1 MVKNMAR
8 NRDPLS
14 RRRSLHQQMI
24 WRIAPVVI
32 VGFIVMTA
40 IGVYLH
46 RSSLETKLRGSL
58 AASLTERSNQI
69 DKFFTKLNS
78 DLTYLSRVDV
88 ARRLGVYSLD
98 PSNEPVGGITWET
111 TLSSDMVD
119 VANES
124 TAFYREMSFVTTK
137 GSVWVQVV
145 NTNGILSSNFPA
157 DNNTFS
163 NNPVIKNLNPN
174 EISLSPVEYTTTND
188 RRQIATITAYAP
200 VLEKSQSNTLVGVI
214 VVKVA
219 IDLSLFQPVIAPDSQ
234 QEHSFLLVNR
244 DGLLVDRNVQLSQ
257 YDPEL
262 SSLIAQH
269 PGSIDLLISGTT
281 TIASQV
287 ISSYGMPDMPWSLI
301 LVDNGNA
308 GIINDFSGT
317 AVIFGIA
324 TLACILAL
332 VLINRIMAQWLQPLS
347 ATRTMAY
354 NLAAGQMEDTLPPLS
369 SNDEL
374 GQLTDSFKHISRR
387 MNDLSQ
393 ELETY
398 VQTNQHHLSL
408 VSQLSRE
415 TNALHSADELM
426 EKVTERLCEEF
437 KLYHGQV
444 YLLDDIGL
452 NAYLAYSRGV
462 IGKRLMEQEAPV
474 QVGSASPVGKVA
486 ASGKA
491 IVVTDTINH
500 GDIPYTNNPMLPETR
515 AEVVVAMTAG
525 GNIIGVLDFHNSSP
539 RLFHNEE
546 ISVIQVIADQLG
558 AALQKLR
565 QINAYESRIEQED
578 NLNRRLTRSVWTETE
593 ERYALSEAYQYNLI
607 EVVPTSPHNEAIEAL
622 SAPITIRGEV
632 IGTLAAAAP
641 EGMPFTVGDHA
652 VLRAVADRVGLAIEG
667 ARLFQETQSSL
678 AITSVLYQLSRLL
691 NEATELTDVVKAII
705 SAVTS
710 DAASGQ
716 IWLFEENAAE
726 SEGGWLQLAADWYVD
741 SLMARTGGELQLNIQ
756 DSAFL
761 GSLSDMQ
768 VKIITDTARD
778 TRLDS
783 ELKGILNLL
792 DARAA
797 IFIPFSVRGQWRGI
811 LSLLFTNARQFTES
825 DGRIYT
831 ALIDQAGVAID
842 NRLLIRRTE
851 LTLNQIERLYAAS
864 RQINT
869 AQSSVELIR
878 AVQAA
883 TTETGMRFELGL
895 LEGQLDSTGWPTLV
909 RIVARSEEGIT
920 QATDTLQALVVD
932 SVSPL
937 RRREAQS
944 FESLGGTTYIFP
956 LFSANQPV
964 AMLYVSTP
972 RGYDLSA
979 EDQEI
984 YKALAGQISTV
995 LENQRLL
1002 QKTSTALDETRRLY
1016 TASRAITSAQD
1027 IVAVY
1032 KAASD
1037 HLSQSAQQTKR
1048 LTVLLAGPNPDVK
1061 APYFDVAYTW
1071 ASNPQANAP
1080 VYEGLRVDSEILPIG
1095 KLMAVAK
1102 DSLYFDD
1109 LKTNLAQD
1117 NPLRQTFEQWGA
1129 VSVIVIPMQ
1138 TQRQWLGVIVCE
1150 ADKPRAFD
1158 EQYIRFTRAVS
1169 DQVAI
1174 AVENR
1179 MLFDEARSEAQRA
1192 LALAEVGQMA
1202 AQVSTDF
1209 EQNINLV
1216 FERVAQPGGY
1226 DRWLLIILNADDPEK
1241 FNVYSNHNPVD
1252 PEAFSQI
1259 SFDLQTN
1266 HSIVDSFRANQM
1278 IVVNNPNRYPA
1289 FADWQAHTLDAIGKH
1304 ITAPVH
1310 AGTDT
1315 VGALLIG
1322 RGLDKQD
1329 LDERDEQLIR
1339 TLAAQVSV
1347 AIDNRRLFQAAEQE
1361 REYLRSILETMP
1373 TGIIV
1378 LDPQTLKPIQAN
1390 AQAEQLLGKPINFGV
1405 PFDVKDYNLIRTGT
1419 NVHYPE
1425 AELPIN
1431 IAAASGTPAFGDDI
1445 AVIHDDFQNDLLLNA
1460 APIFDSRGNVSA
1472 IVAAFQDISNLR
1484 GLENTLQN
1492 SLREQIA
1499 LYEATRSL
1507 SEATSMED
1515 ALDSTIA
1522 QLFMLDPM
1530 DGYIVLL
1537 DETTGELLPVRGV
1550 LSPEQ
1555 FNLPQDLF
1563 RSEVLLITDLHSQ
1576 SEITPERQQEL
1587 LDMGAEAI
1595 AVVPMRTRDILQGW
1609 IAVLYNRT
1617 LDFSNDNERF
1627 LTTLADNAA
1636 VAIDNR
1642 NLQLRT
1648 EAAFEEATVL
1658 YETSRSL
1665 TNVTSPQ
1672 QIVDTVVSKL
1682 RLPHVNQVFMAVP
1695 ATETNSEDLVVIA
1708 NWQSDSSSGIN
1719 LLGVTLNPDQFPA
1732 WRQVSSDT
1740 LLTIDD
1746 VTRAEDLNELE
1757 QMGLEST
1764 DARSLVVIPLKSG
1777 TRRLGVIWVA
1787 SAQPHKHTERDR
1799 RVYQSFAEQASLSME
1814 ATRLLEQT
1822 DRRARQLAISA
1833 QVSQIANS
1841 ILDLSVL
1848 LPRLVD
1854 LIRDAFHYDHVQIF
1868 LMDNKDQ
1875 FAELRAS
1882 TGEPGRQLLA
1892 INHRLAKGSK
1902 SVIGQVTTTGQPV
1915 IALDTADAHVVHRP
1929 NPYLPLTRSEMA
1941 LPITVKGRVAGALDV
1956 QSNTPN
1962 AFGDDDVTVL
1972 TTLANQISVAL
1983 DNARLFEQSEN
1994 RAREMSFLFN
2004 VTTTASASG
2013 DKSLNEALADVVGL
2027 VRDSLN
2033 ALNVSLYLS
2042 ESYTDQYGDTY
2053 TLLRA
2058 AALAGS
2064 DQPITELSEI
2074 LVGNSENALSQV
2086 AMEGEPRIFPNLE
2099 EEPNYL
2105 PISTEAKSAIAVPM
2119 IAGYQ
2124 TIGIIALE
2132 DRRPNSYSA
2141 ETLNLMGALTNSL
2154 SSIIQNTR
2162 LLEQVQRSNEQ
2173 LRELDRLKSDFL
2185 ANMSHEL
2192 RTPLNSIIGF
2202 SRVILKGID
2211 GPLTEMQEQDLSTIY
2226 NSGTHL
2232 LGLINDILDQAK
2244 INSGKMDIHPDYF
2257 DMKSVVEGVRSI
2269 GIGLIKDKQVDMR
2282 LEVASGLPKAYGDE
2296 FRTRQVL
2303 LNLVSNASKFTQQ
2316 GSITVRVY
2324 VEKQVDSGLDMMR
2337 VDVQDSGI
2345 GIAEKDIPLL
2355 FEAFRQ
2361 VDSSLTRTVGGTGL
2375 GLPIAKNLIEMQGGQ
2390 MLVHSVVN
2398 VGSTF
2403 SITLPLAPPATAE
2416 TEESGQPEASANGEA
2431 PKQEAAP
2438 QPVPDKR
2445 ATSVM
2450 SAVVAPP
2457 PTKSLNTQQLN
2468 PAVVEQY
2475 EMKMKGGDKRDSN
2488 PATMTVMPPNRQIL
2502 LIEDNPDM
2510 VDQFRRALQR
2520 ESFDIFTASIPL
2532 EAEAMASGL
2541 RPLLIVMNAEFSRGA
2556 SWDILNR
2563 LQDRDDTRDIP
2574 VIMVALD
2581 DVSARSEAAGAF
2593 AFLQRPFTPDQLVES
2608 VHKALTV
2615 SQTERILIIDDQ
2627 PESQRMLQEVLDE
2640 AGQYRVITAHNAQE
2654 GISLV
2659 ARRRPNL
2666 IILDL
2671 RMPEKDGF
2679 DVLQELSGNP
2689 ETASIPVMI
2698 VTADTLNP
2706 EERDKLGSLQVIYKT
2721 DLSQSNYQQ
2730 FMEGVREHLR

>member
-8 NRDPLS
+8 KKDPFNRP
-14 RRRSLHQQMI
+14 RSLHQQMMR
-24 WRIAPVVI
+24 RIAPIVI
-32 VGFIVMTA
+32 IGFVIMTA
-40 IGVYLH
+40 IGVFLH
-46 RSSLETKLRGSL
+46 RSNLEIQLKNDLAHSLD
-58 AASLTERSNQI
+58 ERTALVDQ
-69 DKFFTKLNS
+69 FFTKLNN
-78 DLTYLSRVDV
+78 DITYLARVDV
-88 ARRLGVYSLD
+88 SRRLGVYSID
-98 PSNEPVGGITWET
+98 PSTEPIGGITWET
-111 TLSSDMVD
+111 SLASNMID
-119 VANES
+119 VANENPS
-124 TAFYREMSFVTTK
+124 FYRQMSFVTVK

-145 NTNGILSSNFPA
+145 NRDGLITSSFPTANNEFAADPNFNSIKTNEITISSIVYGTTS
-157 DNNTFS
+157 NNT
-163 NNPVIKNLNPN
+163 P
-174 EISLSPVEYTTTND
+174 T
-188 RRQIATITAYAP
+188 ATITAYAP
-200 VLEKSQSNTLVGVI
+200 VIEKAGSNKVVGI
-214 VVKVA
+214 IAVKVNA
-219 IDLSLFQPVIAPDSQ
+219 DANLLQSVTGTDSQ
-234 QEHSFLLVNR
+234 ANREFVLVNR
-244 DGLLVDRNVQLSQ
+244 NGLLVDTGKPLKQDNPQLSTALTQ
-257 YDPEL
+257 NTGNIEL
-262 SSLIAQH
+262 GAA
-269 PGSIDLLISGTT
+269 GTT
-281 TIASQV
+281 PIASRLTHT
-287 ISSYGMPDMPWSLI
+287 YGIPDMPWT
-301 LVDNGNA
+301 LVVVDKSSA
-308 GIINDFSGT
+308 GLLDGSGI
-317 AVIFGIA
+317 AVIAAIGA
-324 TLACILAL
+324 LACILAL
-332 VLINRIMAQWLQPLS
+332 VLINRILSQWLEPLT
-347 ATRTMAY
+347 ATRTLAY
-354 NLAAGQMEDTLPPLS
+354 NLAAGQMDDTLPPLAYS
-369 SNDEL
+369 DEF

-387 MNDLSQ
+387 MNDLSN
-393 ELETY
+393 ELESNL
-398 VQTNQHHLSL
+398 QTNQQHLTL
-408 VSQLSRE
+408 VGQLSRE
-415 TNALHSADELM
+415 TNSIHTADALM
-426 EKVTERLCEEF
+426 EQITERICEEF
-437 KLYHGQV
+437 KLYHGQI

-452 NAYLAYSRGV
+452 NAYLAYSRGI
-462 IGKRLMEQEAPV
+462 IGKRLVEQGIPV
-474 QVGSASPVGKVA
+474 QVGSVSPVGQVTA
-486 ASGKA
+486 NGNP
-491 IVVTDTINH
+491 IVIHDTLNP
-500 GDIPYTNNPMLPETR
+500 GDAPYFANPALPDTR
-515 AEVVVAMTAG
+515 AEIVIALMAG
-525 GNIIGVLDFHNSSP
+525 GQIVGALDLHSNNP
-539 RLFHNEE
+539 RLFDDEE
-546 ISVIQVIADQLG
+546 VSILQLIADQLG
-558 AALQKLR
+558 ATLQKIR
-565 QINAYESRIEQED
+565 QMSAYENRIEQED
-578 NLNRRLTRSVWTETE
+578 SLNRRLTRSAWTETE
-593 ERYALSEAYQYNLI
+593 ERYDLSESYQYNLI
-607 EVVPTSPHNEAIEAL
+607 EVVPTAMMDDDIDAL

-691 NEATELTDVVKAII
+691 NEATELTDVVKAVIT
-705 SAVTS
+705 AVTS
-710 DAASGQ
+710 EAASGQ
-716 IWLFEENAAE
+716 IWLFEESTTETDNSA
-726 SEGGWLQLAADWYVD
+726 WLKLAADWYTD
-741 SLMARTGGELQLNIQ
+741 EHTARTGGEFQLNID
-756 DSAFL
+756 DSTFL
-761 GSLSDMQ
+761 GSLRDMQ
-768 VKIITDTARD
+768 VKVITDTTRD

-783 ELKGILNLL
+783 ELKGTLRLL
-792 DARAA
+792 DSRAA

-811 LSLLFTNARQFTES
+811 LSLLFTDARQFSES

-842 NRLLIRRTE
+842 NRLLIRQTE
-851 LTLNQIERLYAAS
+851 LTLNQNERLYVAS

-869 AQSSVELIR
+869 AQTPVELVSAI
-878 AVQAA
+878 QAA
-883 TTETGMRFELGL
+883 TPEASLRFELGL
-895 LEGQLDSTGWPTLV
+895 LEGQLDSSGWPTLV
-909 RIVARSEEGIT
+909 RIVARAEDGMAQPI
-920 QATDTLQALVVD
+920 DTLQALVVD
-932 SVSPL
+932 VNSPL
-937 RRREAQS
+937 RKREAQS
-944 FESLGGTTYIFP
+944 IDMVGGHTRIFP
-956 LFSANQPV
+956 MFSANQPI
-964 AMLYVSTP
+964 AMLYVSSP
-972 RGYDLSA
+972 RGYIVSA
-979 EDQEI
+979 EDNEI
-984 YKALAGQISTV
+984 YTALAGQIATV

-1016 TASRAITSAQD
+1016 TASRAISSAQD
-1027 IVAVY
+1027 IAAVY

-1037 HLSQSAQQTKR
+1037 HLSQSAQQISR
-1048 LTVLLAGPNPDVK
+1048 MTVLLAGPNADVD
-1061 APYFDVAYTW
+1061 AAYFDVAYTW
-1071 ASNPQANAP
+1071 TEVPQQDSP
-1080 VYEGLRVDSEILPIG
+1080 VYDRMRVSANTLPIG

-1109 LKTNLAQD
+1109 LNTNLAEN
-1117 NPLRQTFEQWGA
+1117 NPLRQTFEKWGA
-1129 VSVIVIPMQ
+1129 VSAIVIPLQ
-1138 TQRQWLGVIVCE
+1138 TQRQWLGVIICE
-1150 ADKPRAFD
+1150 SDKPRAFE

-1179 MLFDEARSEAQRA
+1179 MLFDEARIEAQRA
-1192 LALAEVGQMA
+1192 LALAEVGQLA
-1202 AQVSTDF
+1202 NQVGANF
-1209 EQNINLV
+1209 EQNINMV
-1216 FERVAQPGGY
+1216 FQRVTQSAGY
-1226 DRWLLIILNADDPEK
+1226 DRWLLILRNADDPNKLEVVSSY
-1241 FNVYSNHNPVD
+1241 NAVD
-1252 PEAFSQI
+1252 PQVFSNMD
-1259 SFDLQTN
+1259 FNLQTSD
-1266 HSIVDSFRANQM
+1266 HSIMDCLRTNQM
-1278 IVVNNPNRYPA
+1278 IVINDPNHYPA
-1289 FADWQAHTLDAIGKH
+1289 FSEGRAGSLEVIGKH
-1304 ITAPVH
+1304 IVTPIY
-1310 AGTDT
+1310 AGTESN
-1315 VGALLIG
+1315 GALLVG
-1322 RGLDKQD
+1322 RSLDSVD
-1329 LDERDEQLIR
+1329 LDERDQQLVR

-1347 AIDNRRLFQAAEQE
+1347 AVDNRRLFRAAEQE

-1373 TGIIV
+1373 TGIVV
-1378 LDPQTLKPIQAN
+1378 LNPQTLIPIQSN
-1390 AQAEQLLGKPINFGV
+1390 AQAEVLLGKPINFST

-1431 IAAASGTPAFGDDI
+1431 VAAASGVASFGDDI
-1445 AVIHDDFQNDLLLNA
+1445 AVVHDDFQNDLLLNA
-1460 APIFDSRGNVSA
+1460 APIYDARGNVTA

-1507 SEATSMED
+1507 SEATSLED
-1515 ALDSTIA
+1515 ALDATVA
-1522 QLFMLDPM
+1522 QLFMIDPM

-1537 DETTGELLPVRGV
+1537 DETSGELLPVRGI

-1555 FNLPQDLF
+1555 FNLAHDLF
-1563 RSEVLLITDLHSQ
+1563 RSEVLMITDLHDQTELS
-1576 SEITPERQQEL
+1576 TDRQQEL
-1587 LDMGAEAI
+1587 LDIGVEALTI
-1595 AVVPMRTRDILQGW
+1595 VPMRTRDILQGW

-1648 EAAFEEATVL
+1648 EIAFEEATIL

-1665 TNVTSPQ
+1665 ANVSTPQ

-1682 RLPHVNQVFMAVP
+1682 QLPYANQVFMAVP

-1708 NWQSDSSSGIN
+1708 NWQADGQSGIN

-1732 WRQVSSDT
+1732 WRQVSSDK

-1746 VTRAEDLNELE
+1746 ILQEPDLNEME

-1764 DARSLVVIPLKSG
+1764 DARALAVIPLRAG
-1777 TRRLGVIWVA
+1777 NRRLGVIWIA
-1787 SAQPHKHTERDR
+1787 SSQHYKHTERDR
-1799 RVYQSFAEQASLSME
+1799 RIYQSFAEQASLSME

-1822 DRRARQLAISA
+1822 DRRARQLSISA

-1941 LPITVKGRVAGALDV
+1941 LPIVVKGKIAGALDV

-1962 AFGDDDVTVL
+1962 AFGEDDVNVL

-1983 DNARLFEQSEN
+1983 DNARLFEQAET
-1994 RAREMSFLFN
+1994 RAREMGFLFN
-2004 VTTTASASG
+2004 VTATAASSG
-2013 DKSLNEALADVVGL
+2013 DKTLNESLIDVVTM
-2027 VRDSLN
+2027 VKESLN

-2042 ESYTDQYGDTY
+2042 ESYTDQYGETY

-2064 DQPITELSEI
+2064 DQPLSELSEI

-2086 AMEGEPRIFPNLE
+2086 AVDGEPRIFANLE
-2099 EEPNYL
+2099 EEPKYL
-2105 PISTEAKSAIAVPM
+2105 PISTEAKAAIAVPM
-2119 IAGYQ
+2119 ISGYQ

-2132 DRRPNSYSA
+2132 DRRANSYTP

-2232 LGLINDILDQAK
+2232 LGLINDVLDQAK
-2244 INSGKMDIHPDYF
+2244 INSGKMDVHPDFF
-2257 DMKSVVEGVRSI
+2257 DMKAVVEGVRSI
-2269 GIGLIKDKQVDMR
+2269 GIGLIRDKSVDMR

-2296 FRTRQVL
+2296 FRTRQIL

-2316 GSITVRVY
+2316 GSIIVRVY
-2324 VEKQVDSGLDMMR
+2324 IQKQTDSGLDMMR

-2345 GIAEKDIPLL
+2345 GIADKDIPLL

-2390 MLVHSVVN
+2390 MYVHSVVN
-2398 VGSTF
+2398 GGSTF
-2403 SITLPLAPPATAE
+2403 SITLPLQPPAT
-2416 TEESGQPEASANGEA
+2416 EESEDSDSPQETLPHNG
-2431 PKQEAAP
+2431 K
-2438 QPVPDKR
+2438 DKR

-2450 SAVVAPP
+2450 NAVMSPP
-2457 PTKSLNTQQLN
+2457 PAKSLNTQQLN
-2468 PAVVEQY
+2468 PAVVDNY
-2475 EMKMKGGDKRDSN
+2475 EMKMKADKRDSN
-2488 PATMTVMPPNRQIL
+2488 MTMAVMPPNRQIL

-2541 RPLLIVMNAEFSRGA
+2541 RPMLIVMDADFAKGA
-2556 SWDILNR
+2556 SWDILRR

-2581 DVSARSEAAGAF
+2581 DVRVRAEETGAF
-2593 AFLQRPFTPDQLVES
+2593 DFLQRPFMPDQLVDS
-2608 VHKALTV
+2608 VRKAITV

-2627 PESQRMLQEVLDE
+2627 PESQRMLQEALE
-2640 AGQYRVITAHNAQE
+2640 EGGQYRIITANNAHE
-2654 GISLV
+2654 GISLI

-2679 DVLQELSGNP
+2679 AVLEELSGNP

-2698 VTADTLNP
+2698 VTADTLNT
-2706 EERDKLGSLQVIYKT
+2706 EEQNKLGSLQVLYKT

-2730 FMEGVREHLR
+2730 FMESVREHLH

>member
-1 MVKNMAR
+1 MAR
-8 NRDPLS
+8 KKDPLNRS
-14 RRRSLHQQMI
+14 RSLHQQMMR
-24 WRIAPVVI
+24 RIAPIVI
-32 VGFIVMTA
+32 VGFIIMTA
-40 IGVYLH
+40 IAVLLH
-46 RSSLETKLRGSL
+46 RANLEIQLKNDLKQSLDERAVLVDQFFDKLH
-58 AASLTERSNQI
+58 
-69 DKFFTKLNS
+69 S
-78 DLTYLSRVDV
+78 DLNYLSRIDV
-88 ARRLGVYSLD
+88 ARRLGAYSVD
-98 PSNEPVGGITWET
+98 PSTSPVGGITWET
-111 TLSSDMVD
+111 ALATDMVE
-119 VANES
+119 VANENP
-124 TAFYREMSFVTTK
+124 TFYRQMSFVTLK
-137 GSVWVQVV
+137 GSAWVQVI
-145 NTNGILSSNFPA
+145 NKNGLLTTSFPSDNKDFVSNANFNSIKSDEVTLSSIVYGSTS
-157 DNNTFS
+157 DNKITS
-163 NNPVIKNLNPN
+163 
-174 EISLSPVEYTTTND
+174 
-188 RRQIATITAYAP
+188 TITAFAP
-200 VLEKSQSNTLVGVI
+200 VLEKTQNNKRVGVI
-214 VVKVA
+214 VVQVNL
-219 IDLSLFQPVIAPDSQ
+219 DSSLIQPLIAANQ
-234 QEHSFLLVNR
+234 QANHEFVLVNRNGLLVNR
-244 DGLLVDRNVQLSQ
+244 GTQLKQENPQLSTLLTQ
-257 YDPEL
+257 N
-262 SSLIAQH
+262 
-269 PGSIDLLISGTT
+269 PGNIDLSVVGAT
-281 TIASQV
+281 TIASRT
-287 ISSYGMPDMPWSLI
+287 ITNYGIPDMPWTLV

-308 GIINDFSGT
+308 GIIIDVG
-317 AVIFGIA
+317 GIA
-324 TLACILAL
+324 TIVAIGVIACILAL
-332 VLINRIMAQWLQPLS
+332 LLINRIVGEWLEPLT
-347 ATRTMAY
+347 ATRTLAY
-354 NLAAGQMEDTLPPLS
+354 NLAAGQMDDTLPPLTHS
-369 SNDEL
+369 DEL

-387 MNDLSQ
+387 MSDLSQ
-393 ELETY
+393 ELETN
-398 VQTNQHHLSL
+398 VQTNQRHLHL
-408 VSQLSRE
+408 VNEITRA
-415 TNALHSADELM
+415 TNTFRTSDELM
-426 EKVTERLCEEF
+426 EKITERLCDEL
-437 KLYHGQV
+437 KLYHGQI

-452 NAYLAYSRGV
+452 NAYLAYSRGI
-462 IGKRLMEQEAPV
+462 IGKRLVEYGIPV
-474 QVGSASPVGKVA
+474 QVGSASMIGAATANGKPVVLN
-486 ASGKA
+486 
-491 IVVTDTINH
+491 DTLNP
-500 GDIPYTNNPMLPETR
+500 GSVPYIANPVLPETR
-515 AEVVVAMTAG
+515 AEIVVPLIAG
-525 GNIIGVLDFHNSSP
+525 ERVMGAIDLHSNNP
-539 RLFHNEE
+539 RLFDDEE
-546 ISVIQVIADQLG
+546 IMVLQLIGNQLG
-558 AALQKLR
+558 TTLQKIR
-565 QINAYESRIEQED
+565 QMAEYENRIEQED
-578 NLNRRLTRSVWTETE
+578 NLNRRLTRSTWTETE
-593 ERYALSEAYQYNLI
+593 ERYALSESYQYNLI
-607 EVVPTSPHNEAIEAL
+607 EVVPTTDTNESIDAL

-691 NEATELTDVVKAII
+691 NQATELTDVVKAVIT
-705 SAVTS
+705 AVTS

-716 IWLFEENAAE
+716 IWLFDESDEAE
-726 SEGGWLQLAADWYVD
+726 HGWLQLAADWYVD
-741 SLMARTGGELQLNIQ
+741 AHIARTGGDFLLNIN
-756 DSAFL
+756 DSPFL

-768 VKIITDTARD
+768 VKVITDATRD

-783 ELKGILNLL
+783 ELKGTLRLL

-797 IFIPFSVRGQWRGI
+797 IFIPFSVRGQWRGV
-811 LSLLFTNARQFTES
+811 LSLLFTDARQFSES

-842 NRLLIRRTE
+842 NRLLIRQTE
-851 LTLNQIERLYAAS
+851 LTLNQNERLYVAS

-869 AQSSVELIR
+869 AQTPVELIR
-878 AVQAA
+878 AVYAA
-883 TTETGMRFELGL
+883 TPEASLRFELGL
-895 LEGQLDSTGWPTLV
+895 LEGQLDSSGWPTLV
-909 RIVARSEEGIT
+909 RIVARAEDGLA
-920 QATDTLQALVVD
+920 QPVDTLQALVVD
-932 SVSPL
+932 ANSPL
-937 RRREAQS
+937 RKREAEAIDTMSGHTQ
-944 FESLGGTTYIFP
+944 IFP
-956 LFSANQPV
+956 LFSANQPI
-964 AMLYVSTP
+964 AMVYVSSP
-972 RGYDLSA
+972 RGYTISS
-979 EDQEI
+979 EDNEI

-1002 QKTSTALDETRRLY
+1002 QRTSTALDETRRLY
-1016 TASRAITSAQD
+1016 TASRAISSAQD
-1027 IVAVY
+1027 VAAVY
-1032 KAASD
+1032 RAASD
-1037 HLSQSAQQTKR
+1037 HMAQSAQQISR
-1048 LTVLLAGPNPDVK
+1048 MTVLLAGPKADVN
-1061 APYFDVAYTW
+1061 AAYFDVAYTW
-1071 ASNPQANAP
+1071 MATPQPDSP
-1080 VYEGLRVDSEILPIG
+1080 VYDRMRVNADMLPIG

-1109 LKTNLAQD
+1109 LTTNLAEN

-1129 VSVIVIPMQ
+1129 VSAIVIPLQ
-1138 TQRQWLGVIVCE
+1138 TQRQWLGVMVCE
-1150 ADKPRAFD
+1150 SNRPRAFD

-1179 MLFDEARSEAQRA
+1179 MLFEEARSEAQRA
-1192 LALAEVGQMA
+1192 LTLAEVGQMA

-1216 FERVAQPGGY
+1216 FERVAQAGDY
-1226 DRWLLIILNADDPEK
+1226 DRWLLLLGNADDVTK
-1241 FNVYSNHNPVD
+1241 FDVYSSHNPVD
-1252 PEAFSQI
+1252 ATFFAQGNYDTQS
-1259 SFDLQTN
+1259 S
-1266 HSIVDSFRANQM
+1266 HSIVDSYHTEEM
-1278 IVVNNPNRYPA
+1278 IVINDPKRYPA
-1289 FADWQAHTLDAIGKH
+1289 FAGWKSGSFEMLGKH
-1304 ITAPVH
+1304 IVAPVYSS
-1310 AGTDT
+1310 GDT

-1322 RGLDKQD
+1322 RGLDSPD
-1329 LDERDEQLIR
+1329 LDARDEQLIR
-1339 TLAAQVSV
+1339 TLAAQISV
-1347 AIDNRRLFQAAEQE
+1347 AVDNRRLFQAAEQE

-1373 TGIIV
+1373 TGIVV
-1378 LDPQTLKPIQAN
+1378 LDPATLIPIQTN
-1390 AQAEQLLGKPINFGV
+1390 AQAEILLGKPINLTA

-1431 IAAASGTPAFGDDI
+1431 VAAASGTAAFGDDI
-1445 AVIHDDFQNDLLLNA
+1445 AVVHDDFQNDLLLNA
-1460 APIFDSRGNVSA
+1460 APIFDGRGNVNA

-1507 SEATSMED
+1507 SEATSLED
-1515 ALDSTIA
+1515 ALDATIA

-1537 DETTGELLPVRGV
+1537 EETTGALLPVRG
-1550 LSPEQ
+1550 LMSTEQ
-1555 FNLPQDLF
+1555 FNLAQDLF
-1563 RSEVLLITDLHSQ
+1563 RSEVLLITNLHDQ
-1576 SEITPERQQEL
+1576 SEISADVQQQL
-1587 LDMGAEAI
+1587 LDIGAEAV

-1609 IAVLYNRT
+1609 IAVLYSRT

-1648 EAAFEEATVL
+1648 ETAFDEATIL

-1665 TNVTSPQ
+1665 ANVSSPQ
-1672 QIVDTVVSKL
+1672 QIVDTVVGKL
-1682 RLPHVNQVFMAVP
+1682 RLKNANQVFMAIP

-1708 NWQSDSSSGIN
+1708 NWQADGQSGIN

-1732 WRQVSSDT
+1732 WRQVSTDT

-1746 VTRAEDLNELE
+1746 IAAEPDLNELE

-1764 DARSLVVIPLKSG
+1764 DARALAVIPLRAG
-1777 TRRLGVIWVA
+1777 TRRLGVIWIA
-1787 SAQPHKHTERDR
+1787 LSEPHKHTERDR
-1799 RVYQSFAEQASLSME
+1799 RIYQSFAEQASLSME

-1822 DRRARQLAISA
+1822 DRRARQLSISA

-1841 ILDLSVL
+1841 ILDLNVL

-1941 LPITVKGRVAGALDV
+1941 LPITVKGRIAGALDV

-1962 AFGDDDVTVL
+1962 AFGDDDVNVL

-1983 DNARLFEQSEN
+1983 DNARLFEQAET
-1994 RAREMSFLFN
+1994 RAREMGFLFN
-2004 VTTTASASG
+2004 VTATASATG
-2013 DKSLNEALADVVGL
+2013 DKTLNESLSDVVSL
-2027 VRDSLN
+2027 VRESLN

-2042 ESYTDQYGDTY
+2042 ESYTDQYGETY

-2064 DQPITELSEI
+2064 DQPLSEISEI

-2086 AMEGEPRIFPNLE
+2086 AVEGEPRIFNNLE
-2099 EEPNYL
+2099 DEPHYL
-2105 PISTEAKSAIAVPM
+2105 PISIEAKAAIAVPM
-2119 IAGYQ
+2119 ISGYQ

-2132 DRRPNSYSA
+2132 DRRANSYTA

-2232 LGLINDILDQAK
+2232 LGLINDVLDQAK

-2257 DMKSVVEGVRSI
+2257 DMKAVVEGVRSI
-2269 GIGLIKDKQVDMR
+2269 GIGLIKDKPVDMR

-2316 GSITVRVY
+2316 GSIIVRVY
-2324 VEKQVDSGLDMMR
+2324 LDKAENGADMMR

-2398 VGSTF
+2398 AGSTF
-2403 SITLPLAPPATAE
+2403 SITLPLAPPASE
-2416 TEESGQPEASANGEA
+2416 NSEDDESPTES
-2431 PKQEAAP
+2431 AP
-2438 QPVPDKR
+2438 QNGSNGNKAPDKR

-2450 SAVVAPP
+2450 NAVMTPP

-2468 PAVVEQY
+2468 PAVVDNY
-2475 EMKMKGGDKRDSN
+2475 EAAMKADKRDSN
-2488 PATMTVMPPNRQIL
+2488 MTMAVMPPNRQIL

-2541 RPLLIVMNAEFSRGA
+2541 RPMLIVMDADFSKGA
-2556 SWDILNR
+2556 SWDILGR

-2581 DVSARSEAAGAF
+2581 DVSVRAEETGAF
-2593 AFLQRPFTPDQLVES
+2593 SFLQRPFMPDQLVNAVRE
-2608 VHKALTV
+2608 ALSV

-2627 PESQRMLQEVLDE
+2627 ADSRRMLQEALDE
-2640 AGQYRVITAHNAQE
+2640 AGKYRVITAENAQE
-2654 GISLV
+2654 GISLI

-2679 DVLQELSGNP
+2679 DVLEELSGNP

-2698 VTADTLNP
+2698 VTADTLNA
-2706 EERDKLGSLQVIYKT
+2706 EEQNKLGSLEVIYKT
-2721 DLSQSNYQQ
+2721 DLSQANYGQ
-2730 FMEGVREHLR
+2730 FMNSVRDHLH

>member
-1 MVKNMAR
+1 MAR
-8 NRDPLS
+8 KKDPLNRS
-14 RRRSLHQQMI
+14 RSLHQQMMR
-24 WRIAPVVI
+24 RIAPIVI

-40 IGVYLH
+40 IAVLLH
-46 RSSLETKLRGSL
+46 RSNLEIQLKSDLKQTLD
-58 AASLTERSNQI
+58 ERSALVDQ
-69 DKFFTKLNS
+69 FFTKLEN
-78 DLTYLSRVDV
+78 DLNYLARVDV
-88 ARRLGVYSLD
+88 ARRLAAYSVD
-98 PSNEPVGGITWET
+98 PSTSPVGGITWET
-111 TLSSDMVD
+111 SLATDMVD
-119 VANES
+119 VANENPN
-124 TAFYREMSFVTTK
+124 FYNQLNFVTVK
-137 GSVWVQVV
+137 GSVWVQVI
-145 NTNGILSSNFPA
+145 NKGGLLSTIFPSDNKDFAKDANFNSIKSNQITISSIVYGTSA
-157 DNNTFS
+157 DNKPTA
-163 NNPVIKNLNPN
+163 V
-174 EISLSPVEYTTTND
+174 
-188 RRQIATITAYAP
+188 ITAYAP
-200 VLEKSQSNTLVGVI
+200 IVEKAQNNKLVGVI
-214 VVKVA
+214 AVKVNA
-219 IDLSLFQPVIAPDSQ
+219 DASLIQPILTAGAQDN
-234 QEHSFLLVNR
+234 HDFLLVNR
-244 DGLLVDRNVQLSQ
+244 NGLLINNGQALKDSNPTLSKLLAEN
-257 YDPEL
+257 PGNIEL
-262 SSLIAQH
+262 SVL
-269 PGSIDLLISGTT
+269 GSN
-281 TIASQV
+281 TIASRIV
-287 ISSYGMPDMPWSLI
+287 SNHGIPDMPWTLI
-301 LVDNGNA
+301 LLDQGNA
-308 GIINDFSGT
+308 AILYGEGLG
-317 AVIFGIA
+317 GIA
-324 TLACILAL
+324 AIIVIGAIACVLAL
-332 VLINRIMAQWLQPLS
+332 WLINRILNQWLEPLS
-347 ATRTMAY
+347 ATRTLAY
-354 NLAAGQMEDTLPPLS
+354 NLAAGQMEDTLPPLANS
-369 SNDEL
+369 DEL

-387 MNDLSQ
+387 MSDLSQ
-393 ELETY
+393 ELELNVLTT
-398 VQTNQHHLSL
+398 QEHLNL
-408 VSQLSRE
+408 VTELTRE
-415 TNALHSADELM
+415 SNNLQSADELL
-426 EKVTERLCEEF
+426 ELATERVCEAF
-437 KLYHGQV
+437 KMYHGQA

-452 NAYLAYSRGV
+452 NAYLSYSRGIV
-462 IGKRLMEQEAPV
+462 GKRLVEQGIPV
-474 QVGSASPVGKVA
+474 QVGSASPVGEAA
-486 ASGKA
+486 ASGKPV
-491 IVVTDTINH
+491 IVSDTLNP
-500 GDIPYTNNPMLPETR
+500 GRVPYMANPVLPDTR
-515 AEVVVAMTAG
+515 AEIAVPLMAG
-525 GNIIGVLDFHNSSP
+525 EQVIGVIDLHSNNP
-539 RLFHNEE
+539 RLFDDAE
-546 ISVIQVIADQLG
+546 ITVLQLICNQIG
-558 AALQKLR
+558 AVLQKLR
-565 QINAYESRIEQED
+565 QMSAYENRIEQED
-578 NLNRRLTRSVWTETE
+578 SLNRRLTRSAWTETE
-593 ERYALSEAYQYNLI
+593 ERYALSDSYQYNLI
-607 EVVPTSPHNEAIEAL
+607 DVVPTAMMDDNIEAL

-691 NEATELTDVVKAII
+691 NQATELTEVVKAVIT
-705 SAVTS
+705 AVTS

-716 IWLFEENAAE
+716 IWLFEENTNQTE
-726 SEGGWLQLAADWYVD
+726 SGWLQLAADWYVD
-741 SLMARTGGELQLNIQ
+741 EQVVRTGGEFQLNIN
-756 DSAFL
+756 DSSFL

-768 VKIITDTARD
+768 VKVISDATRD

-783 ELKGILNLL
+783 ELKGTLRLL

-811 LSLLFTNARQFTES
+811 LSLLFTDAREFSES

-842 NRLLIRRTE
+842 NRLLIRQTE
-851 LTLNQIERLYAAS
+851 MTLNQNERLYVAS
-864 RQINT
+864 SQINT
-869 AQSSVELIR
+869 AQTPVELIS

-883 TTETGMRFELGL
+883 TPEISLRFELGL
-895 LEGQLDSTGWPTLV
+895 LEGQLDNTGWPTLV
-909 RIVARSEEGIT
+909 RIVARAEGVT
-920 QATDTLQALVVD
+920 AQAADSLQALVVD
-932 SVSPL
+932 ANSPL
-937 RRREAQS
+937 RKREALS
-944 FESLGGTTYIFP
+944 VEMLGGHTLIFP
-956 LFSANQPV
+956 MFSANQPI
-964 AMLYVSTP
+964 AMLYVTSP
-972 RGYDLSA
+972 RTYTISE
-979 EDQEI
+979 EDTEI

-1002 QKTSTALDETRRLY
+1002 QRTSTALDETRRLY
-1016 TASRAITSAQD
+1016 TASRSISSAQD
-1027 IVAVY
+1027 IAAVY
-1032 KAASD
+1032 KAASE
-1037 HLSQSAQQTKR
+1037 HLVQSAGQISR
-1048 LTVLLAGPNPDVK
+1048 LTVLLAGPNATVD
-1061 APYFDVAYTW
+1061 AAYFDVAYTW
-1071 ASNPQANAP
+1071 TENPQPDAP
-1080 VYEGLRVDSEILPIG
+1080 VYDRMRVPADMLPIG

-1109 LKTNLAQD
+1109 LTTNLAEN
-1117 NPLRQTFEQWGA
+1117 NPLRQTFETWGA
-1129 VSVIVIPMQ
+1129 VSAIVIPLQ
-1138 TQRQWLGVIVCE
+1138 TQRQWLGVVVAE
-1150 ADKPRAFD
+1150 SQSPRAFD

-1179 MLFDEARSEAQRA
+1179 MLFEEARSEAQRA
-1192 LALAEVGQMA
+1192 LTLAEVGQMA

-1216 FERVAQPGGY
+1216 FQRVAQAGSY
-1226 DRWLLIILNADDPEK
+1226 DRWLLLLGNEVDVNK
-1241 FNVYSNHNPVD
+1241 FDVYSSHNPVD
-1252 PEAFSQI
+1252 ADF
-1259 SFDLQTN
+1259 FAQTSYDTQMS
-1266 HSIVDSFRANQM
+1266 HSIIDSYHTEEM
-1278 IVVNNPNRYPA
+1278 IVINDPQRYPA
-1289 FADWQAHTLDAIGKH
+1289 FTGWKSASLELLGKH
-1304 ITAPVH
+1304 MVAPVYSS
-1310 AGTDT
+1310 GDT

-1322 RGLDKQD
+1322 RGLESPD
-1329 LDERDEQLIR
+1329 LDARDEQLIR
-1339 TLAAQVSV
+1339 TLAAQISV
-1347 AIDNRRLFQAAEQE
+1347 AVDNRRLFRAAEQE

-1373 TGIIV
+1373 TGIVV
-1378 LDPQTLKPIQAN
+1378 LDPETLMPIQSN
-1390 AQAEQLLGKPINFGV
+1390 AQAEVLLGKPINFAV

-1431 IAAASGTPAFGDDI
+1431 VAAVSGTASFGDDI
-1445 AVIHDDFQNDLLLNA
+1445 AVVHDDFQNDLLLNA
-1460 APIFDSRGNVSA
+1460 APIFDGRGNVNA

-1507 SEATSMED
+1507 SEATSLED
-1515 ALDSTIA
+1515 ALDATVA

-1537 DETTGELLPVRGV
+1537 EENTGALLPVRGV

-1555 FNLPQDLF
+1555 FNLSQDLF
-1563 RSEVLLITDLHSQ
+1563 RSDVLMITDLHNQ
-1576 SEITPERQQEL
+1576 TEISEEQQQEL
-1587 LDMGAEAI
+1587 LNVGAEAI

-1609 IAVLYNRT
+1609 IAVLYNRV

-1648 EAAFEEATVL
+1648 ETAFDEATIL

-1665 TNVTSPQ
+1665 ANVSSPQ
-1672 QIVDTVVSKL
+1672 QIVDAVVTKL
-1682 RLPHVNQVFMAVP
+1682 RLTSANQVFMAIP

-1708 NWQSDSSSGIN
+1708 NWQADGQSGIN

-1732 WRQVSSDT
+1732 WRQVSTNS

-1746 VTRAEDLNELE
+1746 IFQEPDLSELE

-1764 DARSLVVIPLKSG
+1764 DARALAVIPLRAG
-1777 TRRLGVIWVA
+1777 NRRLGVIWIA
-1787 SAQPHKHTERDR
+1787 SSQPHKHTERDR
-1799 RVYQSFAEQASLSME
+1799 RIYQSFAEQASLSME

-1822 DRRARQLAISA
+1822 DRRARQLSISA

-1841 ILDLSVL
+1841 ILDLNVL
-1848 LPRLVD
+1848 MPRLVD

-1941 LPITVKGRVAGALDV
+1941 LPIIVKGKIAGALDV

-1962 AFGDDDVTVL
+1962 AFGDDDVNVL

-1983 DNARLFEQSEN
+1983 DNARLFEQAET
-1994 RAREMSFLFN
+1994 RAREMGFLFN
-2004 VTTTASASG
+2004 VTATASSG
-2013 DKSLNEALADVVGL
+2013 ADKTLNESLADVVSL
-2027 VRDSLN
+2027 VRESLN

-2042 ESYTDQYGDTY
+2042 ESYTDQYGESY

-2064 DQPITELSEI
+2064 DQPLSEVSEI
-2074 LVGNSENALSQV
+2074 LVGSSENALSQV
-2086 AMEGEPRIFPNLE
+2086 AVEGEPRIFNNLDD
-2099 EEPNYL
+2099 EPNYL
-2105 PISTEAKSAIAVPM
+2105 PISTDAKAAIAVPM
-2119 IAGYQ
+2119 ISGYQ

-2132 DRRPNSYSA
+2132 DRRANSYTA

-2257 DMKSVVEGVRSI
+2257 DMKAVVEGVRSI
-2269 GIGLIKDKQVDMR
+2269 GIGLIKDKSVDMR
-2282 LEVASGLPKAYGDE
+2282 LEIASGLPKAFGDE

-2316 GSITVRVY
+2316 GSIIVRVY
-2324 VEKQVDSGLDMMR
+2324 LDKHAETGKDMMR

-2398 VGSTF
+2398 AGSTF
-2403 SITLPLAPPATAE
+2403 SITLPLGPASDEAE
-2416 TEESGQPEASANGEA
+2416 DDSGTPSETVSQNGNNGNGTNKPA
-2431 PKQEAAP
+2431 
-2438 QPVPDKR
+2438 DKR

-2450 SAVVAPP
+2450 SAVMSPSTP
-2457 PTKSLNTQQLN
+2457 KSLNTQQLN
-2468 PAVVEQY
+2468 PAVVDQY
-2475 EMKMKGGDKRDSN
+2475 EAKMKADKRDSN
-2488 PATMTVMPPNRQIL
+2488 MTMAVMPTNRQIL

-2541 RPLLIVMNAEFSRGA
+2541 RPMLIVMDSDFAKGA
-2556 SWDILNR
+2556 SWDILGR
-2563 LQDRDDTRDIP
+2563 LQERDDTREIP
-2574 VIMVALD
+2574 VIMVSLE
-2581 DVSARSEAAGAF
+2581 DVKERAQEAGAF
-2593 AFLQRPFTPDQLVES
+2593 SFLQRPFMPDQLVDS
-2608 VHKALTV
+2608 VREALTV

-2627 PESQRMLQEVLDE
+2627 PDSQRMLQEALDE
-2640 AGQYRVITAHNAQE
+2640 AGQYRVITAKNAQE
-2654 GISLV
+2654 GISLI

-2671 RMPEKDGF
+2671 RMPDKDGF
-2679 DVLQELSGNP
+2679 DVLEELSGNP

-2698 VTADTLNP
+2698 VTADTLNA
-2706 EERDKLGSLQVIYKT
+2706 EEQDKLGSLEVIYKT
-2721 DLSQSNYQQ
+2721 DLSQANYQQ
-2730 FMEGVREHLR
+2730 FMESVREHLH

>member
-1 MVKNMAR
+1 MAR
-8 NRDPLS
+8 KKDPLNRS
-14 RRRSLHQQMI
+14 RSLHQQMMR
-24 WRIAPVVI
+24 RIAPIVI
-32 VGFIVMTA
+32 VGFIIMTA
-40 IGVYLH
+40 IGVLLH
-46 RSSLETKLRGSL
+46 RSNLEIQLKTDLGKSLD
-58 AASLTERSNQI
+58 ERSALVDQ
-69 DKFFTKLNS
+69 FFTKLES
-78 DLTYLSRVDV
+78 DLTYLARVDV
-88 ARRLGVYSLD
+88 ARRLGAYSVD
-98 PSNEPVGGITWET
+98 PSTSPVGGITWET
-111 TLSSDMVD
+111 TLATDMVD
-119 VANES
+119 VANENP
-124 TAFYREMSFVTTK
+124 AFYREMSFVTLK

-145 NTNGILSSNFPA
+145 STNGLISTNFPSDNHDFAA
-157 DNNTFS
+157 DPHINSLQS
-163 NNPVIKNLNPN
+163 NAITMSPVI
-174 EISLSPVEYTTTND
+174 YTTTND
-188 RRQIATITAYAP
+188 RRQIATINAYSP
-200 VLEKSQSNTLVGVI
+200 VIEKTQSNKLVGII

-219 IDLSLFQPVIAPDSQ
+219 VDVALLQPIVAPSAVENHQ
-234 QEHSFLLVNR
+234 YV
-244 DGLLVDRNVQLSQ
+244 LVDRNGLEVNTGIPLSQRNPQLSKLLAEN
-257 YDPEL
+257 P
-262 SSLIAQH
+262 SN
-269 PGSIDLLISGTT
+269 IDLSVVGSTT
-281 TIASQV
+281 VASHTMHT
-287 ISSYGMPDMPWSLI
+287 YGIPNMPWT
-301 LVDNGNA
+301 LVLLDNGNA
-308 GIINDFSGT
+308 AIIYGEGIGGI
-317 AVIFGIA
+317 AVIIA
-324 TLACILAL
+324 IGLIACIFAL
-332 VLINRIMAQWLQPLS
+332 WFINRILSQWLQPLS
-347 ATRTMAY
+347 ATRTLAY
-354 NLAAGQMEDTLPPLS
+354 NLAAGQMDDTLPPLTHS
-369 SNDEL
+369 DEL
-374 GQLTDSFKHISRR
+374 GQITDSFKHISRR

-393 ELETY
+393 ELESH
-398 VQTNQHHLSL
+398 VQTNQQHLNL
-408 VSQLSRE
+408 VTQITRE
-415 TNALHSADELM
+415 TNDIQSSDKLM
-426 EKVTERLCEEF
+426 EYVTEHLCETL
-437 KLYHGQV
+437 KMYHGQV

-452 NAYLAYSRGV
+452 NAYLAYSRGI
-462 IGKRLMEQEAPV
+462 IGKRLVEQGVPV
-474 QVGSASPVGKVA
+474 QVGSASPVGLSTANGKPVIVSDTLNPGNVPYVA
-486 ASGKA
+486 
-491 IVVTDTINH
+491 
-500 GDIPYTNNPMLPETR
+500 NPVLPETR
-515 AEVVVAMTAG
+515 AEVVVPLMAG
-525 GNIIGVLDFHNSSP
+525 EQIMGALDLHSSSP
-539 RLFHNEE
+539 RIFDDEE
-546 ISVIQVIADQLG
+546 ITIMQLVADQVG
-558 AALQKLR
+558 ATLQKLR
-565 QINAYESRIEQED
+565 QIGAYESRIEQED
-578 NLNRRLTRSVWTETE
+578 NLNRRLTRSAWTETE
-593 ERYALSEAYQYNLI
+593 ERYALSESYQYNLI
-607 EVVPTSPHNEAIEAL
+607 EVVPTAMMEDNIEAL

-652 VLRAVADRVGLAIEG
+652 VLRAVADRVGLVIEG

-691 NEATELTDVVKAII
+691 NQATELTDVVKAVIT
-705 SAVTS
+705 AVTS

-716 IWLFEENAAE
+716 IWLFDESATEEEN
-726 SEGGWLQLAADWYVD
+726 GWLQLAADWYVD
-741 SLMARTGGELQLNIQ
+741 EHIVRTGGDFLLNIK
-756 DSAFL
+756 DSPFL

-768 VKIITDTARD
+768 VKIITDATRD

-783 ELKGILNLL
+783 ELKGTLRLL

-797 IFIPFSVRGQWRGI
+797 IFVPFSVRGQWRGI
-811 LSLLFTNARQFTES
+811 LSLLFTDARQFSES

-842 NRLLIRRTE
+842 NRLLIRQTE
-851 LTLNQIERLYAAS
+851 LTLNQNERLYVAS

-869 AQSSVELIR
+869 AQTPVELIH

-883 TTETGMRFELGL
+883 TPEASLRFELGL
-895 LEGQLDSTGWPTLV
+895 LEGQLDSSGWPTLV
-909 RIVARSEEGIT
+909 RIVARAEDGMV
-920 QATDTLQALVVD
+920 QPADTMQALVVD
-932 SVSPL
+932 VNSPL
-937 RRREAQS
+937 RKREAQGVDMV
-944 FESLGGTTYIFP
+944 GGHTQIFP
-956 LFSANQPV
+956 MFSANQPI
-964 AMLYVSTP
+964 AMLYVTSP
-972 RGYDLSA
+972 RGYTIPG
-979 EDQEI
+979 EDNEI

-1002 QKTSTALDETRRLY
+1002 QRTSTALDETRRLY
-1016 TASRAITSAQD
+1016 TASRAISGAQD
-1027 IVAVY
+1027 IVGVY
-1032 KAASD
+1032 RAASD
-1037 HLSQSAQQTKR
+1037 HLAQSAQQISR
-1048 LTVLLAGPNPDVK
+1048 MTVLLAGPNADVN
-1061 APYFDVAYTW
+1061 AAYFDVAYTW
-1071 ASNPQANAP
+1071 TESPQPDSP
-1080 VYEGLRVDSEILPIG
+1080 VYDRMRVNADMLPIG

-1109 LKTNLAQD
+1109 LQTNLAEN
-1117 NPLRQTFEQWGA
+1117 NPLRQTFETWGA
-1129 VSVIVIPMQ
+1129 VSVIVIPLQ
-1138 TQRQWLGVIVCE
+1138 TQRQWLGVVVCE
-1150 ADKPRAFD
+1150 SDSPRAFD

-1179 MLFDEARSEAQRA
+1179 MLFDEARIEAQRA

-1209 EQNINLV
+1209 EQKINLV

-1226 DRWLLIILNADDPEK
+1226 DRWLLIISNEVDENK
-1241 FNVYSNHNPVD
+1241 FDVYSSHNPVD
-1252 PEAFSQI
+1252 AAAFSRMSYDKQ
-1259 SFDLQTN
+1259 SN
-1266 HSIVDSFRANQM
+1266 HSIIDSYRTNQM
-1278 IVVNNPNRYPA
+1278 IVVNKPSRYPA
-1289 FADWQAHTLDAIGKH
+1289 FAGWEAGALEAMGKH
-1304 ITAPVH
+1304 IVTPVYS
-1310 AGTDT
+1310 GTDT

-1322 RGLDKQD
+1322 RGLDSTD
-1329 LDERDEQLIR
+1329 MEERDEQLVR

-1347 AIDNRRLFQAAEQE
+1347 AVDNRRLFRAAEQE

-1373 TGIIV
+1373 TGIVV
-1378 LDPQTLKPIQAN
+1378 LDPQTLIPIQAN
-1390 AQAEQLLGKPINFGV
+1390 AQAEVLLGKPINFGV

-1431 IAAASGTPAFGDDI
+1431 VAAASGTAAFGDDI
-1445 AVIHDDFQNDLLLNA
+1445 AVVHEDFQNDLLLNA
-1460 APIFDSRGNVSA
+1460 APIFDGRGNVTA
-1472 IVAAFQDISNLR
+1472 VVAAFQDISNLR

-1507 SEATSMED
+1507 SEATSLED
-1515 ALDSTIA
+1515 ALDATVS

-1537 DETTGELLPVRGV
+1537 EESTGTLLPVRGI
-1550 LSPEQ
+1550 LSSEQ
-1555 FNLPQDLF
+1555 FSLSQDLF
-1563 RSEVLLITDLHSQ
+1563 RSEVLLITNLHEQ
-1576 SEITPERQQEL
+1576 TELTDEQQQEL
-1587 LDMGAEAI
+1587 LAMGAEAI

-1609 IAVLYNRT
+1609 IAVLYNRV

-1648 EAAFEEATVL
+1648 ETAFDEATIL

-1665 TNVTSPQ
+1665 ANVSSPQ
-1672 QIVDTVVSKL
+1672 QIVDTVVGKL
-1682 RLPHVNQVFMAVP
+1682 RLPNANQVFMAVP

-1708 NWQSDSSSGIN
+1708 NWQADGQSGIN

-1732 WRQVSSDT
+1732 WRQVSSDK

-1746 VTRAEDLNELE
+1746 ILVEPDLNELE

-1764 DARSLVVIPLKSG
+1764 DARALAVIPLKAG
-1777 TRRLGVIWVA
+1777 ARRLGVIWIA
-1787 SAQPHKHTERDR
+1787 SSQPHKHTERDR
-1799 RVYQSFAEQASLSME
+1799 RIYQSFAEQASLSME

-1822 DRRARQLAISA
+1822 DRRARQLSISA

-1892 INHRLAKGSK
+1892 INHKLAKGSK
-1902 SVIGQVTTTGQPV
+1902 SVIGQVTTSGQPV

-1941 LPITVKGRVAGALDV
+1941 LPIIVKGRIAGALDV

-1962 AFGDDDVTVL
+1962 AFGEDDVNVL

-1983 DNARLFEQSEN
+1983 DNARLFEQAET
-1994 RAREMSFLFN
+1994 RAREMGFLFN
-2004 VTTTASASG
+2004 VTATASSSG
-2013 DKSLNEALADVVGL
+2013 DKTLNESLTDVVSL
-2027 VRDSLN
+2027 VRESLN

-2064 DQPITELSEI
+2064 DQPLSELSEI

-2086 AMEGEPRIFPNLE
+2086 AVDGEPRIFANLE
-2099 EEPNYL
+2099 EEPHYL
-2105 PISTEAKSAIAVPM
+2105 PISIEAKTAIAVPM

-2132 DRRPNSYSA
+2132 AKIANSYTA

-2162 LLEQVQRSNEQ
+2162 LLDQVQRSNEQ

-2232 LGLINDILDQAK
+2232 LGLINDVLDQAK
-2244 INSGKMDIHPDYF
+2244 INSGKMDIHPDFF
-2257 DMKSVVEGVRSI
+2257 DMKAVVEGVRSI
-2269 GIGLIKDKQVDMR
+2269 GIGLIKDKPVDMR

-2316 GSITVRVY
+2316 GSIIVRVY
-2324 VEKQVDSGLDMMR
+2324 IDNQTENGIDMMR

-2390 MLVHSVVN
+2390 MMVHSVVN
-2398 VGSTF
+2398 AGSTF
-2403 SITLPLAPPATAE
+2403 SITLPLAAPAG
-2416 TEESGQPEASANGEA
+2416 EESEDSASPTETVPQNGNKA
-2431 PKQEAAP
+2431 
-2438 QPVPDKR
+2438 PDKR

-2450 SAVVAPP
+2450 NAVVSPP
-2457 PTKSLNTQQLN
+2457 PVPMSLNTQQLN
-2468 PAVVEQY
+2468 PAVVDNY
-2475 EMKMKGGDKRDSN
+2475 EAKMKADKRDSSM
-2488 PATMTVMPPNRQIL
+2488 TMAVMPPNRQIL

-2541 RPLLIVMNAEFSRGA
+2541 RPMLIVMDADFAKGA
-2556 SWDILNR
+2556 SWDILGR

-2581 DVSARSEAAGAF
+2581 DVKARAEETGAF
-2593 AFLQRPFTPDQLVES
+2593 AFLQRPFMPDQLVAS
-2608 VHKALTV
+2608 VREAITV

-2627 PESQRMLQEVLDE
+2627 PESQRMLQEALDE
-2640 AGQYRVITAHNAQE
+2640 AGQYRVITANNAHD
-2654 GISLV
+2654 GISLI

-2679 DVLQELSGNP
+2679 AVLEELSGNP

-2698 VTADTLNP
+2698 VTADTLNA
-2706 EERDKLGSLQVIYKT
+2706 EEHDKLGSLEVIYKT

-2730 FMEGVREHLR
+2730 FMESVREHLH

>member
-8 NRDPLS
+8 KKDPLNRS
-14 RRRSLHQQMI
+14 RSLHQQMMR
-24 WRIAPVVI
+24 RIAPIVI
-32 VGFIVMTA
+32 VGFIIMTA
-40 IGVYLH
+40 IAVLLH
-46 RSSLETKLRGSL
+46 RSNLEIQIKSDLGHSLDD
-58 AASLTERSNQI
+58 RSALVDQ
-69 DKFFTKLNS
+69 FFTKLES
-78 DLTYLSRVDV
+78 DLNYLARVDV
-88 ARRLGVYSLD
+88 SRRLGAYSID
-98 PSNEPVGGITWET
+98 PSTSPVGGITWET
-111 TLSSDMVD
+111 TLATDMVD
-119 VANES
+119 VANENPS
-124 TAFYREMSFVTTK
+124 FYNQMSFVTVK
-137 GSVWVQVV
+137 GSVWVQVI
-145 NTNGILSSNFPA
+145 NKGGLLSTVFPSDNKDFTSDANF
-157 DNNTFS
+157 NS
-163 NNPVIKNLNPN
+163 IKSN
-174 EISLSPVEYTTTND
+174 EITISSIVYGTGSDNKPT
-188 RRQIATITAYAP
+188 ATITAFAP
-200 VLEKSQSNTLVGVI
+200 VVEKTQNNKLVGI
-214 VVKVA
+214 IAVKVNA
-219 IDLSLFQPVIAPDSQ
+219 DASLLQPITAPGTTESH
-234 QEHSFLLVNR
+234 EFLLVNR
-244 DGLLVDRNVQLSQ
+244 NGLLVDSGIPLKQSNPQLGALLSQ
-257 YDPEL
+257 N
-262 SSLIAQH
+262 SSN
-269 PGSIDLLISGTT
+269 IDLSVVGST
-281 TIASQV
+281 TIASHIV
-287 ISSYGMPDMPWSLI
+287 PSRGIPDMPWTLV
-301 LVDNGNA
+301 LVDNGN
-308 GIINDFSGT
+308 T
-317 AVIFGIA
+317 ALIFGEGVGGVAAILA
-324 TLACILAL
+324 IGAIACILGL
-332 VLINRIMAQWLQPLS
+332 WFINHILSQWLEPLT
-347 ATRTMAY
+347 ATRTLAY
-354 NLAAGQMEDTLPPLS
+354 NLAAGQMDDTLPPLTQS
-369 SNDEL
+369 DEL

-387 MNDLSQ
+387 MNDLSH
-393 ELETY
+393 ELESNL
-398 VQTNQHHLSL
+398 QSNQEHLNL
-408 VSQLSRE
+408 VTEITRE
-415 TNALHSADELM
+415 MNGTQSPDELM
-426 EKVTERLCEEF
+426 EKVTERLCEAL

-444 YLLDDIGL
+444 YLLDDISL
-452 NAYLAYSRGV
+452 NAYLAYSRGI
-462 IGKRLMEQEAPV
+462 IGKRLVEQGIPV
-474 QVGSASPVGKVA
+474 QVGSASLIGLATAIGKPV
-486 ASGKA
+486 
-491 IVVTDTINH
+491 IVSDTLNH
-500 GDIPYTNNPMLPETR
+500 GNVPFIANPALPETR
-515 AEVVVAMTAG
+515 AEIVIPLMAG
-525 GNIIGVLDFHNSSP
+525 EQIMGALDLHNNNP
-539 RLFHNEE
+539 RIFDDEE
-546 ISVIQVIADQLG
+546 ISILQLVGDQVG
-558 AALQKLR
+558 AMLQKMR
-565 QINAYESRIEQED
+565 QISVYENRIEQED
-578 NLNRRLTRSVWTETE
+578 NLNRRLTRSAWTETE
-593 ERYALSEAYQYNLI
+593 ERYSLSESYQYNLI
-607 EVVPTSPHNEAIEAL
+607 EVVPTAMMDDNIEAL

-691 NEATELTDVVKAII
+691 NQATELTDVVKAVIT
-705 SAVTS
+705 AVTS

-716 IWLFEENAAE
+716 IWLFDESAPETEE
-726 SEGGWLQLAADWYVD
+726 SWLQLAADWYVNEQIV
-741 SLMARTGGELQLNIQ
+741 RTGGDFLLNVN
-756 DSAFL
+756 DSPFL
-761 GSLSDMQ
+761 GSLNDMQ
-768 VKIITDTARD
+768 VKVITDATRD

-783 ELKGILNLL
+783 ELKGTMRLL

-797 IFIPFSVRGQWRGI
+797 IFVPFSVRGQWRGI
-811 LSLLFTNARQFTES
+811 LSLLFTDARQFSES

-842 NRLLIRRTE
+842 NRLLIRQTE
-851 LTLNQIERLYAAS
+851 LTLNQNERLYVAS

-869 AQSSVELIR
+869 AQTPVELIQ
-878 AVQAA
+878 AVLAA
-883 TTETGMRFELGL
+883 TPEASLYFELGL

-909 RIVARSEEGIT
+909 RIVARAEDGMA
-920 QATDTLQALVVD
+920 QPADTMQALVVD
-932 SVSPL
+932 ANSPL
-937 RRREAQS
+937 RKREVQAVD
-944 FESLGGTTYIFP
+944 LVGGHTQIFP
-956 LFSANQPV
+956 MFSANQPI
-964 AMLYVSTP
+964 AMLYVTSP
-972 RGYDLSA
+972 RNYIIPN
-979 EDQEI
+979 EDYEI

-1016 TASRAITSAQD
+1016 TASRAISSAQD
-1027 IVAVY
+1027 IAAVY
-1032 KAASD
+1032 RAASD
-1037 HLSQSAQQTKR
+1037 HLAQSAQQISR
-1048 LTVLLAGPNPDVK
+1048 MSVLLAGPQADVN
-1061 APYFDVAYTW
+1061 APYFEVAYTW
-1071 ASNPQANAP
+1071 SEVPQADAP
-1080 VYEGLRVDSEILPIG
+1080 VYDHMRVTSDLLPIG

-1109 LKTNLAQD
+1109 VNTNLAEN
-1117 NPLRQTFEQWGA
+1117 NPLRQTFEKWGA
-1129 VSVIVIPMQ
+1129 VSAIVIPLQ
-1138 TQRQWLGVIVCE
+1138 TQRQWLGVIICE
-1150 ADKPRAFD
+1150 SDKTRAFD

-1179 MLFDEARSEAQRA
+1179 MLFDEARIEAQRA

-1209 EQNINLV
+1209 EQKINLV

-1226 DRWLLIILNADDPEK
+1226 DRWLLLIGDEDDLNK
-1241 FNVYSNHNPVD
+1241 FNVYSNYNPVD
-1252 PEAFSQI
+1252 AEAFSRMSYDRQ
-1259 SFDLQTN
+1259 SD
-1266 HSIVDSFRANQM
+1266 HSITDSYRANQM
-1278 IVVNNPNRYPA
+1278 IVVNNPRRYPA
-1289 FADWQAHTLDAIGKH
+1289 FAAWETGAIEAIGKH
-1304 ITAPVH
+1304 IVTPVYS
-1310 AGTDT
+1310 GTDI

-1322 RGLDKQD
+1322 RGLNSPD
-1329 LDERDEQLIR
+1329 LDARDEQLVR

-1347 AIDNRRLFQAAEQE
+1347 AVDNRRLFRAAEQE

-1373 TGIIV
+1373 TGIVV
-1378 LDPQTLKPIQAN
+1378 LDPQTLIPIQSN
-1390 AQAEQLLGKPINFGV
+1390 AQAEVLLGKPINLSV

-1431 IAAASGTPAFGDDI
+1431 VAAASGVAAFGDDI
-1445 AVIHDDFQNDLLLNA
+1445 AVIHEDFQSDLLLNA
-1460 APIFDSRGNVSA
+1460 APIFDGRGNVTA

-1507 SEATSMED
+1507 SEATSLED
-1515 ALDSTIA
+1515 ALDATIS

-1537 DETTGELLPVRGV
+1537 EETTGILQPVRGIM
-1550 LSPEQ
+1550 STEQ
-1555 FNLPQDLF
+1555 FNLSQDLF
-1563 RSEVLLITDLHSQ
+1563 RSEVLLITDLHDQKDLSDEQ
-1576 SEITPERQQEL
+1576 QQEL
-1587 LDMGAEAI
+1587 LAMGAEAI

-1609 IAVLYNRT
+1609 IAVLYNRV

-1648 EAAFEEATVL
+1648 ETAFEEATIL

-1665 TNVTSPQ
+1665 ANVSSPQ
-1672 QIVDTVVSKL
+1672 QIVDTVVAKL
-1682 RLPHVNQVFMAVP
+1682 RMPNANQVFMAIP
-1695 ATETNSEDLVVIA
+1695 ATESNSEDLVVIA
-1708 NWQSDSSSGIN
+1708 NWQADGQSGIN

-1732 WRQVSSDT
+1732 WRQVSTNT

-1746 VTRAEDLNELE
+1746 ILTEPDLNELE

-1764 DARSLVVIPLKSG
+1764 DARALAVIPLRAG
-1777 TRRLGVIWVA
+1777 ARRLGVIWIA
-1787 SAQPHKHTERDR
+1787 SSQPHKHTDRDR
-1799 RVYQSFAEQASLSME
+1799 RIYQSFAEQASLSME

-1822 DRRARQLAISA
+1822 DRRARQLSISA
-1833 QVSQIANS
+1833 KVSQIANS

-1854 LIRDAFHYDHVQIF
+1854 LIRDSFHYDHVQIF

-1882 TGEPGRQLLA
+1882 TGEPGRQLLS
-1892 INHRLAKGSK
+1892 INHKLAKGSK

-1941 LPITVKGRVAGALDV
+1941 LPIVVKGRIAGALDV

-1962 AFGDDDVTVL
+1962 AFGEDDVNVL

-1983 DNARLFEQSEN
+1983 DNARLFEQAET
-1994 RAREMSFLFN
+1994 RAREMGFLFN
-2004 VTTTASASG
+2004 VTATASASG
-2013 DKSLNEALADVVGL
+2013 DKTLNESLADVVSL
-2027 VRDSLN
+2027 VRESLN

-2042 ESYTDQYGDTY
+2042 ESYTDQYGETY

-2064 DQPITELSEI
+2064 DQPLSELSEI
-2074 LVGNSENALSQV
+2074 LIGNSENALSQV
-2086 AMEGEPRIFPNLE
+2086 AVEGEPRIFANLE
-2099 EEPNYL
+2099 EEPHYL
-2105 PISTEAKSAIAVPM
+2105 PISIEAKTAIAVPM
-2119 IAGYQ
+2119 ISGYQ

-2132 DRRPNSYSA
+2132 DRRANSYTP

-2162 LLEQVQRSNEQ
+2162 LLEQVQRSNDQ

-2232 LGLINDILDQAK
+2232 LGLINDVLDQAK
-2244 INSGKMDIHPDYF
+2244 INSGKMDVHPDFF
-2257 DMKSVVEGVRSI
+2257 DMKAVVEGVRSI
-2269 GIGLIKDKQVDMR
+2269 GIGLIKDKPVDMR

-2316 GSITVRVY
+2316 GSIIVRVY
-2324 VEKQVDSGLDMMR
+2324 IDNQTENGIDMMR
-2337 VDVQDSGI
+2337 VDIQDSGI
-2345 GIAEKDIPLL
+2345 GIADKDIPLL

-2390 MLVHSVVN
+2390 MQVHSVVN
-2398 VGSTF
+2398 AGSTF
-2403 SITLPLAPPATAE
+2403 SITLPLAPPAG
-2416 TEESGQPEASANGEA
+2416 EESEDSGNPNESVPQNGNKAS
-2431 PKQEAAP
+2431 
-2438 QPVPDKR
+2438 DKR

-2450 SAVVAPP
+2450 NAVMTP
-2457 PTKSLNTQQLN
+2457 PTAPQSLNTQQLN
-2468 PAVVEQY
+2468 PAVVDNY
-2475 EMKMKGGDKRDSN
+2475 EAKMKADKRDSSM
-2488 PATMTVMPPNRQIL
+2488 TMAVMPPNRQIL

-2541 RPLLIVMNAEFSRGA
+2541 RPMLIVMDADFAKGA
-2556 SWDILNR
+2556 SWDILGR

-2581 DVSARSEAAGAF
+2581 DVKVRAEETGAF
-2593 AFLQRPFTPDQLVES
+2593 AFLQRPFMPEQLVGAVRE
-2608 VHKALTV
+2608 AITV

-2627 PESQRMLQEVLDE
+2627 PDSQRMLQEALDE
-2640 AGQYRVITAHNAQE
+2640 AGLYRIITANNAQE
-2654 GISLV
+2654 GISLI

-2666 IILDL
+2666 ILLDL

-2679 DVLQELSGNP
+2679 SVLEELSSNP

-2698 VTADTLNP
+2698 VTAETLNA
-2706 EERDKLGSLQVIYKT
+2706 EEQDKLGSLEVIYKT
-2721 DLSQSNYQQ
+2721 DLSQANYQQ
-2730 FMEGVREHLR
+2730 FMQSVREHLH